1 MKKIISLFLLL
12 FYFAVFSQNKT
23 VVSTWASLMQPVQVE
38 NMQNWKF
45 RISAKI
51 RKENTIAGKCA
62 IWARVDEA
70 DNKVG
75 FFENQVYSDIKVT
88 SEWNSFE
95 INGRVSPE
103 GKTLNIGAFAED
115 NGDFYFDDF
124 TLEVLDPKTA
134 KWIHLP
140 LKNSGFEEAL
150 DAGKNWAEGIGRNK
164 ITHARNFSISTSGNK
179 PFSGKKSLLIKARN
193 IIGNMPH
200 GKFADVNGIKM
211 YYETYGEGEPLLM
224 LHGNGQSISAFMNQV
239 DDFSKKYKVIIVD
252 CRERGKSTYDK
263 TKELTFDIQV
273 KDLKQFLDQQNI
285 KKVKILGWSD
295 GGILAILMALQY
307 PDLVDKIACSGANI
321 FPEGLK
327 DEELK
332 DLKETL
338 AELIKEN
345 RNGKNNVY
353 IDLYNLD
360 LKYPNL
366 KYEDLKAVQCPS
378 LIMAGDQDVI
388 KTEHTVKI
396 AESIPKGQL
405 AIIPNS
411 THSVVVEKPELF
423 NSLVMDFFE
432 GK

>member
-1 MKKIISLFLLL
+1 MKKIISLFFLF
-12 FYFAVFSQNKT
+12 FYFAVFSQNKI
-23 VVSTWASLMQPVQVE
+23 VVSTWTSMMQPIQVE
-38 NMQNWKF
+38 NMQNRQF
-45 RISAKI
+45 RLSAKI
-51 RKENTIAGKCA
+51 RQENGNEAKCA
-62 IWARVDEA
+62 IWARVDNT

-75 FFENQVYSDIKVT
+75 FFENQAYSEIKVT
-88 SEWNSFE
+88 PEWNSFE
-95 INGRVSPE
+95 IKGTVSPE
-103 GKTLNIGAFAED
+103 GKTLNIGAFAEG

-124 TLEVLDPKTA
+124 KLEVLDPKMA
-134 KWIHLP
+134 KWINIP
-140 LKNSGFEEAL
+140 LKNSGFEEDL
-150 DAGKNWAEGIGRNK
+150 DAGKNWVEGIGRNK
-164 ITHARNFSISTSGNK
+164 ITHAKNFSISTSGNK

-273 KDLKQFLDQQNI
+273 EDLKQFLDQQNI

-295 GGILAILMALQY
+295 GGILAILMALKY

-321 FPEGLK
+321 FPEGVTDK
-327 DEELK
+327 EFEDS
-332 DLKETL
+332 KETL
-338 AELIKEN
+338 VRLIREN
-345 RNGKNNVY
+345 KNGKNDVY

-366 KYEDLKAVQCPS
+366 KYEDLKAIQCPS
-378 LIMAGDQDVI
+378 LIMAGDKDVI

>member
-1 MKKIISLFLLL
+1 MKKFILL
-12 FYFAVFSQNKT
+12 FFSFFFGYALAQNKKKVDEWT
-23 VVSTWASLMQPVQVE
+23 SMVQSLNVE
-38 NMQNWKF
+38 NKRNWKF
-45 RISAKI
+45 RASAKI
-51 RKENTIAGKCA
+51 RKEGNKDSQCA
-62 IWARVDEA
+62 IWARVDKV
-70 DNKVG
+70 DNSAG
-75 FFENQVYSDIKVT
+75 FFENQAYSDINVT
-88 SEWNSFE
+88 SEWKKFT
-95 INGRVSPE
+95 IE
-103 GKTLNIGAFAED
+103 GTIDADAKTLNIGAFAKG

-124 TLEVLDPKTA
+124 QLEISNGKN
-134 KWIHLP
+134 KWISIP
-140 LKNSGFEEAL
+140 LKNNGFEEDITSDNA
-150 DAGKNWAEGIGRNK
+150 WTEGIGRNK
-164 ITHARNFSISTSGNK
+164 IINVKNFTITTSDNN
-179 PFSGKKSLLIKARN
+179 PFTGKKSLLIKGEN
-193 IIGNMPH
+193 LIGSMPH

-273 KDLKQFLDQQNI
+273 EDLKQFLDQQNI

-295 GGILAILMALQY
+295 GGILAILMALKY
-307 PDLVDKIACSGANI
+307 PDLIDKIACSGANI

-332 DLKETL
+332 DLKDTL
-338 AELIKEN
+338 AQLIKEN
-345 RNGKNNVY
+345 KDHKNDVY

-366 KYEDLKAVQCPS
+366 KYEDLKAIQCPS
-378 LIMAGDQDVI
+378 LIMAGDKDVI

-405 AIIPNS
+405 SIIPNS
-411 THSVVVEKPELF
+411 SHSVVVEKPDLF
-423 NSLVMDFFE
+423 NAIVMDFFE

>member
-1 MKKIISLFLLL
+1 MKKIISLLILWL
-12 FYFAVFSQNKT
+12 SLGIQAQDKPI
-23 VVSTWASLMQPVQVE
+23 VSDWTAITQSLNVQDK
-38 NMQNWKF
+38 QNWKF
-45 RISAKI
+45 RVSAKI
-51 RKENTIAGKCA
+51 RKENDNNAKCA
-62 IWARVDEA
+62 IWARIDKL
-70 DNKVG
+70 DNTTG
-75 FFENQVYSDIKVT
+75 FFENQAYSGINVT
-88 SEWNSFE
+88 SEWKTFT
-95 INGRVSPE
+95 IE
-103 GKTLNIGAFAED
+103 GTIDSNAKSLKIGAFAKD

-124 TLEVLDPKTA
+124 KLEVNDGKSK
-134 KWIHLP
+134 KWTEIALR
-140 LKNSGFEEAL
+140 NSDFEEDLVSADWL
-150 DAGKNWAEGIGRNK
+150 EGIGRNK
-164 ITHARNFSISTSGNK
+164 NHVKNFIITTSDNK
-179 PFSGKKSLLIKARN
+179 PFSGKKSLLMKGQN

-200 GKFADVNGIKM
+200 GKFAEVNGIKM
-211 YYETYGEGEPLLM
+211 YYEIYGEGEPLLM

-273 KDLKQFLDQQNI
+273 EDLKQFLDQQNI

-295 GGILAILMALQY
+295 GGILAILMALQH

-321 FPEGLK
+321 FPEGIIDEDIK
-327 DEELK
+327 DS
-332 DLKETL
+332 KETL
-338 AELIKEN
+338 AKLIKEN
-345 RNGKNNVY
+345 KNGKNNVY

-366 KYEDLKAVQCPS
+366 KYEDLKAIQCPS
-378 LIMAGDQDVI
+378 LIVAGDKDVI

-405 AIIPNS
+405 AILPNS
-411 THSVVVEKPELF
+411 THYVVAEKPELF

>member
-1 MKKIISLFLLL
+1 MKKLITLSLIL
-12 FYFAVFSQNKT
+12 FSCFAFSQSKSI
-23 VVSTWASLMQPVQVE
+23 VSTWSSLVQSVNVE

-45 RISAKI
+45 RVSAKI
-51 RKENTIAGKCA
+51 RKENGKNAKCA
-62 IWARVDEA
+62 IWARVDDT
-70 DNKVG
+70 DNKLG
-75 FFENQVYSDIKVT
+75 FFENQAYSNIKVT

-95 INGRVSPE
+95 IKGTVSPE
-103 GKTLNIGAFAED
+103 GKILNIGAFVED

-124 TLEVLDPKTA
+124 KLEVLNPKTA
-134 KWIHLP
+134 KWTNIP
-140 LKNSGFEEAL
+140 LKNAGFEENLASE
-150 DAGKNWAEGIGRNK
+150 KSWVEGIGRNK
-164 ITHARNFSISTSGNK
+164 IVHAKNFTLSTSDNK
-179 PFSGKKSLLIKARN
+179 PFSGKKALLIKGEN

-273 KDLKQFLDQQNI
+273 EDLKQFLDQQNI

-295 GGILAILMALQY
+295 GGILAILMALKY
-307 PDLVDKIACSGANI
+307 PDLIDKIACSGANI
-321 FPEGLK
+321 FPEGITDEDLK
-327 DEELK
+327 DS
-332 DLKETL
+332 KETL
-338 AELIKEN
+338 AKLIKEN
-345 RNGKNNVY
+345 KDGKNDVY

-366 KYEDLKAVQCPS
+366 KYEDLKTIQCPS
-378 LIMAGDQDVI
+378 LIMAGDKDVI

-411 THSVVVEKPELF
+411 SHSVVVEKPELF
-423 NSLVMDFFE
+423 NSLVMDFFD

>member
-1 MKKIISLFLLL
+1 MKKIISLLILWL
-12 FYFAVFSQNKT
+12 SLGIQAQDKP
-23 VVSTWASLMQPVQVE
+23 VVSDWTAITQSLKVQDK
-38 NMQNWKF
+38 QNWKF
-45 RISAKI
+45 RVSAKI
-51 RKENTIAGKCA
+51 RKENDNNAKCA
-62 IWARVDEA
+62 IWARIDKL
-70 DNKVG
+70 DNSTG
-75 FFENQVYSDIKVT
+75 FFENQAYLDIKVT
-88 SEWNSFE
+88 SEWNSYE
-95 INGRVSPE
+95 IKGTVNPD

-124 TLEVLDPKTA
+124 KLEVLNSKTA
-134 KWIHLP
+134 KWMNIP
-140 LKNSGFEEAL
+140 LKNAGFEEEIAFE
-150 DAGKNWAEGIGRNK
+150 KNWAEGIGRNK
-164 ITHARNFSISTSGNK
+164 ITHVKNFSITASDNK
-179 PFSGKKSLLIKARN
+179 PFTGKKSLLIKARN

-200 GKFADVNGIKM
+200 GKFAEVNGIKM
-211 YYETYGEGEPLLM
+211 YYETYDEGEPLLM

-273 KDLKQFLDQQNI
+273 EDLKQFLDQQNI

-295 GGILAILMALQY
+295 GGILAILMALQH

-321 FPEGLK
+321 FPEGVT
-327 DEELK
+327 DEEFK
-332 DLKETL
+332 DSKETL
-338 AELIKEN
+338 ARLIKEN
-345 RNGKNNVY
+345 KNGKNDVY

-366 KYEDLKAVQCPS
+366 KYEDLKAIQCPS
-378 LIMAGDQDVI
+378 LIMAGDKDVI

>member
-1 MKKIISLFLLL
+1 MKKIIILPLILFCS
-12 FYFAVFSQNKT
+12 FVFSQNKT
-23 VVSTWASLMQPVQVE
+23 IVSNWTSFVQSVNVE

-45 RISAKI
+45 RVSAKV
-51 RKENTIAGKCA
+51 RKENDSNAKCA
-62 IWARVDEA
+62 IWARVDDI
-70 DNKVG
+70 DNKTG
-75 FFENQVYSDIKVT
+75 FFENQAYSNIKVT
-88 SEWNSFE
+88 TEWNTFE
-95 INGRVSPE
+95 IKGTVNPE
-103 GKTLNIGAFAED
+103 GKTLNIGAYATD

-124 TLEVLDPKTA
+124 KLEVLDPKSV
-134 KWIHLP
+134 KWINIP
-140 LKNSGFEEAL
+140 LKNASFEENL
-150 DAGKNWAEGIGRNK
+150 ISGKDWSEGIGRNK
-164 ITHARNFSISTSGNK
+164 ITHVKNFTITTSDYK
-179 PFSGKKSLLIKARN
+179 PFNGNKSLLIKGQN

-224 LHGNGQSISAFMNQV
+224 LHGNGQSINAFMNQV
-239 DDFSKKYKVIIVD
+239 YVFSKKYKVIIVD

-273 KDLKQFLDQQNI
+273 EDLKQFLDQQNI

-295 GGILAILMALQY
+295 GGILAILMALKY
-307 PDLVDKIACSGANI
+307 PDLIDKIACSGANI
-321 FPEGLK
+321 FPEGQK
-327 DEELK
+327 DDELK
-332 DLKETL
+332 DMRETL
-338 AELIKEN
+338 AQLIKEN
-345 RNGKNNVY
+345 KDGKNDVY

-366 KYEDLKAVQCPS
+366 KYEDLKAIQCPS
-378 LIMAGDQDVI
+378 LIMAGDKDVI

-423 NSLVMDFFE
+423 NSLVIDFFE

>member
-1 MKKIISLFLLL
+1 MKKIITVFLLS
-12 FYFAVFSQNKT
+12 FYCTVFSQNKT
-23 VVSTWASLMQPVQVE
+23 IASTWTSLVQPVNVE
-38 NMQNWKF
+38 SMQNWKF
-45 RISAKI
+45 RVSAKI
-51 RKENTIAGKCA
+51 RKESHSNSKCA
-62 IWARVDEA
+62 IWARI
-70 DNKVG
+70 DNSDNTVG
-75 FFENQVYSDIKVT
+75 FFENQAYSKIEVT
-88 SEWNSFE
+88 KEWKNFQIE
-95 INGRVSPE
+95 GNVSPE
-103 GKTLNIGAFAED
+103 GKILNIGAFAEN
-115 NGDFYFDDF
+115 NGSFYFDDF
-124 TLEVLDPKTA
+124 KLDVLDPKSL
-134 KWIHLP
+134 KWVNIP
-140 LKNSGFEEAL
+140 LKNGGFEEGL
-150 DAGKNWAEGIGRNK
+150 IAGKDWSEGIGRKVTHVKNFT
-164 ITHARNFSISTSGNK
+164 ITASDNK
-179 PFSGKKSLLIKARN
+179 PFSGKKSLLIKADN

-273 KDLKQFLDQQNI
+273 EDLKQFLDKQNI

-295 GGILAILMALQY
+295 GGILAILMALKY
-307 PDLVDKIACSGANI
+307 PDLIDKIACSGANI

-327 DEELK
+327 DEEMK
-332 DLKETL
+332 DLKQSL
-338 AELIKEN
+338 AQLIKEN
-345 RNGKNNVY
+345 KDHKNDVY

-366 KYEDLKAVQCPS
+366 KYEDLKAIQCPS
-378 LIMAGDQDVI
+378 LIMAGDKDVI

-423 NSLVMDFFE
+423 NSLVIDFFE

>member
-1 MKKIISLFLLL
+1 MKKIISLLILWL
-12 FYFAVFSQNKT
+12 SLGIQAQDKP
-23 VVSTWASLMQPVQVE
+23 VVSDWTAITQSLKVQDK
-38 NMQNWKF
+38 QNWKF
-45 RISAKI
+45 RVSAKI
-51 RKENTIAGKCA
+51 RKENDNNAKCA
-62 IWARVDEA
+62 IWARIDKL
-70 DNKVG
+70 DNSTG
-75 FFENQVYSDIKVT
+75 FFENQAYLDIKVT
-88 SEWNSFE
+88 SEWNSYE
-95 INGRVSPE
+95 IKGTVNPD

-124 TLEVLDPKTA
+124 KLEVLNSKTA
-134 KWIHLP
+134 KWMNIP
-140 LKNSGFEEAL
+140 LKNAGFEEEIAFE
-150 DAGKNWAEGIGRNK
+150 KNWAEGIGRNK
-164 ITHARNFSISTSGNK
+164 ITHVKNFSITASDNK
-179 PFSGKKSLLIKARN
+179 PFTGKKSLLIKARN

-200 GKFADVNGIKM
+200 GKFAEVNGIKM

-273 KDLKQFLDQQNI
+273 EDLKQFLDQQNI

-295 GGILAILMALQY
+295 GGILAILMALQH

-321 FPEGLK
+321 FPEGVT
-327 DEELK
+327 DEEFK
-332 DLKETL
+332 DSKETL
-338 AELIKEN
+338 ARLIKEN
-345 RNGKNNVY
+345 KNGKNDVY

-366 KYEDLKAVQCPS
+366 KYEDLKAIQCPS
-378 LIMAGDQDVI
+378 LIMAGDKDVI